1 MAGKGKGLWLWL
13 VVAGLALSVLIL
25 WLVTSFPDALRND
38 NGQVSLVYQVMLLV
52 FIGSAMIVRWRAKP
66 GQALRYAAIWLGLG
80 AVLFLGYAFKDEA
93 GNLKNR
99 VMAELMPSRGAVAGG
114 SISFRAQEGGHFI
127 IEALVDGTP
136 VRFLLDTGASDVVLS
151 PRDAERLGFDL
162 STLTYN
168 RIYRT
173 ANGTVSGAPVRLGS
187 VAIGPVLLR
196 DVRASVN
203 GAEIGQSLL
212 GMSFLQRL
220 GGYSVSGD
228 RLTLRR

>member
-1 MAGKGKGLWLWL
+1 MAGKGLWLWL
-13 VVAGLALSVLIL
+13 AVAGLALSALIL
-25 WLVTSFPDALRND
+25 WLVTSFPDALRD
-38 NGQVSLVYQVMLLV
+38 DSGRVSLVYQVMLLV
-52 FIGSAMIVRWRAKP
+52 FIGSALIVRWRAKP
-66 GQALRYAAIWLGLG
+66 GQALRYGAIWLGLG
-80 AVLFLGYAFKDEA
+80 AALFLGYTFKDEA

-99 VMAELMPSRGAVAGG
+99 VLAELMPSRGVVEGG
-114 SISFRAQEGGHFI
+114 SITFRAREGGHFVV
-127 IEALVDGTP
+127 EALVDGTP

-162 STLTYN
+162 SKLTFN
-168 RIYRT
+168 RVYRT

-187 VAIGPVLLR
+187 VAVGPIVLR
-196 DVRASVN
+196 DVGASVN

-228 RLTLRR
+228 RLTLSR

>member
-13 VVAGLALSVLIL
+13 AVAGLALSALIL
-25 WLVTSFPDALRND
+25 WLATTFPDALRD
-38 NGQVSLVYQVMLLV
+38 DSGQVSLVYQVMLLV
-52 FIGSAMIVRWRAKP
+52 FIGSALLVRWRAKP
-66 GQALRYAAIWLGLG
+66 GRALRYAAVWLALG
-80 AVLFLGYAFKDEA
+80 GVLFLGYTFKDEA
-93 GNLKNR
+93 GNIKDRAL
-99 VMAELMPSRGAVAGG
+99 AELMPSRGVVKDG
-114 SISFRAQEGGHFI
+114 SITFRAREGGHFVI
-127 IEALVDGTP
+127 KALVEGTP
-136 VRFLLDTGASDVVLS
+136 VRFLVDTGASDVVLS

-162 STLTYN
+162 SKLTFN
-168 RIYRT
+168 RLYRT

-187 VAIGPVLLR
+187 VAIGPILLR

-228 RLTLRR
+228 RLTLKR